1 MEYTKKSLPNSLYKN
16 GALLLGV
23 GVIILILTFAL
34 DFRRAMFDYLWIYM
48 FLVSLAIGS
57 LALATLEYVVG
68 ASWSTPFRRVIEIT
82 ASLTPFLIILAIPL
96 FFGMKELYSW
106 TNSAIVNADHV
117 LKGKEP
123 YLNFQFFT
131 IRTAACL
138 VIWFLFYYFIT
149 KNSEK
154 QDETGDP
161 KLTKRNIR
169 ISVPFMPLF
178 VITITIA
185 AIDWMMS
192 LEPHWYSTIYGLYYF
207 SGTVL
212 AALAVNTY
220 ILIKLKEGDYLIKGI
235 SNDSFYSMGT
245 LMFAFIIF
253 WAYIGFSQYL
263 LIWYAD
269 IPEETYWMLQR
280 WNGTWK
286 YVSLALIFIH
296 FVIPFLILVS
306 RGSKTNLS
314 LLKVMSIWILFA
326 HALNLY
332 WLIMPTFFKGNAGFG
347 WCELSFPLIITGLVM
362 IVLKMRADK
371 KNLVPIGDP
380 KLQDGLDFHL

>member
-1 MEYTKKSLPNSLYKN
+1 MDYIKKELPGSLYKR
-16 GALLLGV
+16 GALLLGL
-23 GVIILILTFAL
+23 GVIILILAFAL

-48 FLVSLAIGS
+48 FLVSIAIGS
-57 LALATLEYVVG
+57 LAFAALEYVVG

-96 FFGMKELYSW
+96 FFGMKELYTW
-106 TNSAIVNADHV
+106 TQSSVLQADEV
-117 LKGKEP
+117 LRGKEP
-123 YLNFQFFT
+123 YLNIQFFT

-138 VIWFLFYYFIT
+138 LIWFIFYYFIT
-149 KNSEK
+149 RNSEL
-154 QDETGDP
+154 QDQTGDP

-169 ISVPFMPLF
+169 ISVPFMPIF
-178 VITITIA
+178 VITISIA

-207 SGTVL
+207 SGTVG

-220 ILIKLKEGDYLIKGI
+220 ILVKLKEGDYLIKGVT
-235 SNDSFYSMGT
+235 NDHFYSMGT

-269 IPEETYWMLQR
+269 IPEETFWMLQR
-280 WNGTWK
+280 WDGSWK
-286 YVSLALIFIH
+286 FVSLALLFLH

-306 RGSKTNLS
+306 RGSKTNMT
-314 LLKVMSIWILFA
+314 LLKVMAIWMLFA
-326 HALNLY
+326 HALDLY
-332 WLIMPTFFKGNAGFG
+332 WLIMPTYFKGNAGFG
-347 WCELSFPLIITGLVM
+347 WSELSFPLVITGLVM
-362 IVLKMRADK
+362 IVFKLRADK
-371 KNLVPIGDP
+371 KNLVAIGDP
-380 KLQDGLDFHL
+380 KMQDGLEFHL